1 MSKSAYIAVFP
12 DGKWSPVV
20 TADGGLVI
28 YKLKSDAPLALADS
42 LDEVLGDEDSDK
54 PLQNV
59 QAVIADVQLQELLDE
74 YVGDPAGPHVRPLRD
89 DESDF
94 FGLQE
99 ET

>member
-1 MSKSAYIAVFP
+1 MGKPCYIVVLN
-12 DGKWSPVV
+12 DGETWTPLHGC
-20 TADGGLVI
+20 AI

-42 LDEVLGDEDSDK
+42 LEEVLGDEDAEK

-74 YVGDPAGPHVRPLRD
+74 YVGDPAGLHVRPLLD
-89 DESDF
+89 DESGF

-99 ET
+99 DT